1 MKTYNTEREGQLA
14 FFKNLGINA
23 EQALIENTDGV
34 WNGNLLEF
42 KLSISDTN
50 KVLFQCVKYLSKLR
64 ISGTSVPRNIVMI
77 DLNRYTAYIYDA
89 QNFYEEIHKIYSGS
103 ASIANDGFDSKGVQ
117 PRKLE
122 YLNSTDMDEL
132 KRVLKQTEYVKIR
145 IDENCIVGWAERYYR
160 ENPTASKA
168 DFLGDDGE
176 FSHEGEIRN
185 PVKFRDFI
193 VPYEG
198 ETNEKFKYLMDKLND
213 RLKKKKLGA
222 FYTPEAYAKKAHE
235 LLQLAIARVPKGNDY
250 VIIDRCAGTGNLEAV
265 FTDEELSH
273 CILSTY
279 EYFEYKV
286 LFERLGD
293 KVRHI
298 VPPTEQNIEFSS
310 GLIVNADAMSK
321 EFIDNEVIRRYIDD
335 SKVTVIMYENPP
347 YQDSSAI
354 TFSDKNGKRQKTGR
368 KESYVCNQFKEHL
381 TEFGE
386 QRGASREISNL
397 FIWSAIN
404 LYMRNKYD
412 SYIVFSPIKYFKNI
426 GLTQNCSM
434 VKGFLFNRKFF
445 HASESS
451 IGCVL
456 WSKQCPINQE
466 TQWNMTAYNIEK
478 NIIKVVPET
487 FLIKKSKNNVSFL
500 NDLRKFE
507 TDQITSVVCDQD
519 GYQSKEIGTLSR
531 KPIYNQNCI
540 GYLVSIGF
548 AIDAK
553 NFNLVR
559 CNLKRGLQQSFG
571 FHLRSDNYLTKIP
584 LFCAKMFPQDHWY
597 DKDIYNTTS
606 DGGDRYTKDHDF
618 LKSCLI
624 YTCLS
629 RYNKCLSFDGS
640 DGRFYRNELCFH
652 KDAVAMND
660 LVKFK
665 LDDEEKK
672 LLEVWNRVLE
682 KAAATGK
689 MVEKFTYGPYQIEQ
703 EINTFHKDETGKK
716 NIYDYPELN
725 AELNTL
731 KALLKTY
738 YKTHIREKMFE
749 YELVK

>member
-89 QNFYEEIHKIYSGS
+89 QNFYEEIHKVYSGG
-103 ASIANDGFDSKGVQ
+103 ASVANEGFDSKGVQ

-122 YLNSTDMDEL
+122 YSNSTDMDEL

-185 PVKFRDFI
+185 PVKFKDFI

-235 LLQLAIARVPKGNDY
+235 LLQLAIARVPEGNDY

-335 SKVTVIMYENPP
+335 PKVTVIMYENPP
-347 YQDSSAI
+347 Y
-354 TFSDKNGKRQKTGR
+354 SDANADNAKEEKRSR
-368 KESYVCNQFKEHL
+368 D
-381 TEFGE
+381 EFGFVYE
-386 QRGASREISNL
+386 QMKKKTSLHAERDIANR
-397 FIWSAIN
+397 FIWSAFE
-404 LYMRNKYD
+404 YYVKKPQD
-412 SYIVFSPIKYFKNI
+412 SYVVFSPIKYWKS
-426 GLTQNCSM
+426 GLCQ
-434 VKGFLFNRKFF
+434 KKYIEGFLFNRKYF
-445 HASESS
+445 HASESAIS
-451 IGCVL
+451 CIL
-456 WSKQCPINQE
+456 WSQEDGEAETLSLKAFNIEDNLTYIKEISVGKCHHTFKRYVKNEGVFEGKSDVFCKSDGSPICGSKYKKENVISNDLLAFLSTQSFPINP
-466 TQWNMTAYNIEK
+466 NNIY
-478 NIIKVVPET
+478 
-487 FLIKKSKNNVSFL
+487 L
-500 NDLRKFE
+500 LR
-507 TDQITSVVCDQD
+507 TTINANTN
-519 GYQSKEIGTLSR
+519 T
-531 KPIYNQNCI
+531 NQ
-540 GYLVSIGF
+540 Y
-548 AIDAK
+548 
-553 NFNLVR
+553 
-559 CNLKRGLQQSFG
+559 
-571 FHLRSDNYLTKIP
+571 LRSDNYLTKLP
-584 LFCAKMFPQDHWY
+584 LFCAKMFPQDNWY
-597 DKDIYNTTS
+597 ERDVYFTTA
-606 DGGDRYTKDHDF
+606 DGGDRYTKDRDF

-660 LVKFK
+660 IAKFK

-738 YKTHIREKMFE
+738 YKTHIREKMFK

>member
-42 KLSISDTN
+42 KLSISDTS

-64 ISGTSVPRNIVMI
+64 ISGTSVPRNIIMI
-77 DLNRYTAYIYDA
+77 DLNRCTAYVYDA
-89 QNFYEEIHKIYSGS
+89 QNFYEEIHKVYSGA
-103 ASIANDGFDSKGVQ
+103 ASVANEGFDSKGVQ

-122 YLNSTDMDEL
+122 YSNLTDMDEL
-132 KRVLKQTEYVKIR
+132 KRILKQTEYVKIR

-185 PVKFRDFI
+185 PVKFKDFI

-235 LLQLAIARVPKGNDY
+235 LLQLAIARVPEGNDY

-335 SKVTVIMYENPP
+335 PKVTVIMYENPP
-347 YQDSSAI
+347 YHDESSGMTNGIAER
-354 TFSDKNGKRQKTGR
+354 NGKNTAYVVENMKRQIKGVATN
-368 KESYVCNQFKEHL
+368 EIANQ
-381 TEFGE
+381 
-386 QRGASREISNL
+386 
-397 FIWSAIN
+397 FIWSAFKYY
-404 LYMRNKYD
+404 LRNKED
-412 SYIVFSPIKYFKNI
+412 SYIVFSPIKYWKQYELFDATAQKA
-426 GLTQNCSM
+426 
-434 VKGFLFNRKFF
+434 FAFNRKHF
-445 HASESS
+445 HASMSTVL
-451 IGCVL
+451 CVL
-456 WSKQCPINQE
+456 WENEASSFENITAESYDIKDNALVRVPDITIKKVKQPASKFYTRISFSKEDESFVWCSKDGDEAKDKKIRVKAYRNQE
-466 TQWNMTAYNIEK
+466 TIAYLEADSFQIAPH
-478 NIIKVVPET
+478 VR
-487 FLIKKSKNNVSFL
+487 NVTVACL
-500 NDLRKFE
+500 YNGNGCYITR
-507 TDQITSVVCDQD
+507 DQ
-519 GYQSKEIGTLSR
+519 YMNTL
-531 KPIYNQNCI
+531 PIW
-540 GYLVSIGF
+540 V
-548 AIDAK
+548 AK
-553 NFNLVR
+553 
-559 CNLKRGLQQSFG
+559 
-571 FHLRSDNYLTKIP
+571 YIP
-584 LFCAKMFPQDHWY
+584 LDNWY
-597 DKDIYNTTS
+597 ENDVYCTTS
-606 DGGDRYTKDHDF
+606 DGGDRYTKDRDF

-660 LVKFK
+660 LAKFK

-672 LLEVWNRVLE
+672 LLEVWNRILR

-703 EINTFHKDETGKK
+703 EINTFHKDETSKK

-731 KALLKTY
+731 KVLLKTY

>member
-1 MKTYNTEREGQLA
+1 MKSYNTEREGQLA

-42 KLSISDTN
+42 KLSISDTS

-64 ISGTSVPRNIVMI
+64 ISGISVPRNIVMI

-89 QNFYEEIHKIYSGS
+89 QNFYEEIHKVYSGS

-132 KRVLKQTEYVKIR
+132 KRILKQTEYVKIR

-185 PVKFRDFI
+185 PVKFKDFI

-213 RLKKKKLGA
+213 RLKKKQLGA

-235 LLQLAIARVPKGNDY
+235 LLQLAIARVPEGNDY

-321 EFIDNEVIRRYIDD
+321 EFIDNEVIRKYIDD
-335 SKVTVIMYENPP
+335 PKVTVIMYENPP
-347 YQDSSAI
+347 YHDESSGMTNGIAER
-354 TFSDKNGKRQKTGR
+354 NGKNTAYVVENMKRQIKGVATN
-368 KESYVCNQFKEHL
+368 EIANQ
-381 TEFGE
+381 
-386 QRGASREISNL
+386 
-397 FIWSAIN
+397 FIWSAFKYY
-404 LYMRNKYD
+404 LRNKED
-412 SYIVFSPIKYFKNI
+412 SYIVFSPIKYWKQYELFDATAQKA
-426 GLTQNCSM
+426 
-434 VKGFLFNRKFF
+434 FAFNRKHF
-445 HASESS
+445 HASMSTVL
-451 IGCVL
+451 CVL
-456 WSKQCPINQE
+456 WENEASSFENITAESYDIKDNALVRVPDITIKKVKQPASKFYTRISFSKEDESFVWCSKDGDEAKDKKIRVKAYRNQE
-466 TQWNMTAYNIEK
+466 TIAYLEADSFQIAPH
-478 NIIKVVPET
+478 VR
-487 FLIKKSKNNVSFL
+487 NVTVACL
-500 NDLRKFE
+500 YNGNGCYITR
-507 TDQITSVVCDQD
+507 DQ
-519 GYQSKEIGTLSR
+519 YMNTL
-531 KPIYNQNCI
+531 PIW
-540 GYLVSIGF
+540 V
-548 AIDAK
+548 AK
-553 NFNLVR
+553 
-559 CNLKRGLQQSFG
+559 
-571 FHLRSDNYLTKIP
+571 YIP
-584 LFCAKMFPQDHWY
+584 LDNWY
-597 DKDIYNTTS
+597 ENDVYCTTS
-606 DGGDRYTKDHDF
+606 DGGDRYTKDRDF

-652 KDAVAMND
+652 KDTVAMND
-660 LVKFK
+660 LAKFK

-682 KAAATGK
+682 KAATTGK

-731 KALLKTY
+731 KVLLKTY

>member
-14 FFKNLGINA
+14 FFKNIGINA

-89 QNFYEEIHKIYSGS
+89 QNFYEEIHKVYSGG
-103 ASIANDGFDSKGVQ
+103 ASVANEGFDSKGVQ

-122 YLNSTDMDEL
+122 YSNSTDMDEL
-132 KRVLKQTEYVKIR
+132 KRILKQTEYVKIR

-235 LLQLAIARVPKGNDY
+235 LLQLAIARVPEGNDY

-335 SKVTVIMYENPP
+335 PKVTVIMYENPP

-354 TFSDKNGKRQKTGR
+354 TFVEDNDKSKKVKTDNNE
-368 KESYVCNQFKEHL
+368 KFVMNEFKKLALPSLNEKL
-381 TEFGE
+381 GS
-386 QRGASREISNL
+386 AREISNL
-397 FIWSAIN
+397 FIWSAIHYY
-404 LYMRNKYD
+404 LRQKTD
-412 SYIVFSPIKYFKNI
+412 SLIIFSPVKYFKNVGI
-426 GLTQNCSM
+426 TKLNM
-434 VKGFLFNRKFF
+434 VKGFAFNRKHF
-445 HASESS
+445 HATESVIS
-451 IGCVL
+451 CCFWTNEYSNDNS
-456 WSKQCPINQE
+456 WSLEIVDIVAEETVKLQNTLTIKRVSNGISAFNDKRNFEDDVDDGIVCNSDGQPIDN
-466 TQWNMTAYNIEK
+466 WNG
-478 NIIKVVPET
+478 
-487 FLIKKSKNNVSFL
+487 KKSK
-500 NDLRKFE
+500 
-507 TDQITSVVCDQD
+507 
-519 GYQSKEIGTLSR
+519 
-531 KPIYNQNCI
+531 YNQNIIAYMAANGLGMDAIKRFLCRS
-540 GYLVSIGF
+540 GYKVG
-548 AIDAK
+548 
-553 NFNLVR
+553 VT
-559 CNLKRGLQQSFG
+559 QSFG
-571 FHLRSDNYLTKIP
+571 FYLRKDNYLDKLP
-584 LFCAKMFPQDHWY
+584 MWVSKLFPQDNWY
-597 DKDIYNTTS
+597 DKDVYNTTA

-660 LVKFK
+660 LAKFK

-689 MVEKFTYGPYQIEQ
+689 MIEKFTYGPYQIEQ

>member
-1 MKTYNTEREGQLA
+1 MKFYNTEREGQLA

-77 DLNRYTAYIYDA
+77 DLNRCTAYVYDA
-89 QNFYEEIHKIYSGS
+89 QNFYEEIHKVYSGA
-103 ASIANDGFDSKGVQ
+103 ASVANEGFDSKGVQ

-122 YLNSTDMDEL
+122 YSNSTDMDEL
-132 KRVLKQTEYVKIR
+132 KRILKQTEYVKIR

-185 PVKFRDFI
+185 PVKFKDFI

-222 FYTPEAYAKKAHE
+222 FYTPEVYAKKAHE
-235 LLQLAIARVPKGNDY
+235 LLQLAIARVPEGNDY

-321 EFIDNEVIRRYIDD
+321 EFIENEVIRKYIDD
-335 SKVTVIMYENPP
+335 PKVTVIMYENPP
-347 YQDSSAI
+347 YHDESSGMTNGIAER
-354 TFSDKNGKRQKTGR
+354 NGKNTAYVVENMKRQIKGVATN
-368 KESYVCNQFKEHL
+368 EIANQ
-381 TEFGE
+381 
-386 QRGASREISNL
+386 
-397 FIWSAIN
+397 FIWSAFKYY
-404 LYMRNKYD
+404 LRNKED
-412 SYIVFSPIKYFKNI
+412 SYIVFSPIKYWKQYELFDATAQKA
-426 GLTQNCSM
+426 
-434 VKGFLFNRKFF
+434 FAFNRKHF
-445 HASESS
+445 HASMSTVL
-451 IGCVL
+451 CVL
-456 WSKQCPINQE
+456 WENEASSFENITAESYDIKDNALVRVPDITIKKVKQPASKFYTRISFSKEDESSVWCSKDGDEAKDKKIRVKAYRNQE
-466 TQWNMTAYNIEK
+466 TIAYLEADSFQIAPH
-478 NIIKVVPET
+478 VR
-487 FLIKKSKNNVSFL
+487 NVTVACL
-500 NDLRKFE
+500 YNGHGCYITR
-507 TDQITSVVCDQD
+507 DQ
-519 GYQSKEIGTLSR
+519 YMNTL
-531 KPIYNQNCI
+531 PIW
-540 GYLVSIGF
+540 V
-548 AIDAK
+548 AK
-553 NFNLVR
+553 
-559 CNLKRGLQQSFG
+559 
-571 FHLRSDNYLTKIP
+571 YIP
-584 LFCAKMFPQDHWY
+584 LDNWY
-597 DKDIYNTTS
+597 ENDVYCTTS
-606 DGGDRYTKDHDF
+606 DGGDRYTKDRDF

-660 LVKFK
+660 LAKFK

-682 KAAATGK
+682 KAATTGK
-689 MVEKFTYGPYQIEQ
+689 MVKKFTYGPYQIEQ

-731 KALLKTY
+731 KVLLKTY

>member
-14 FFKNLGINA
+14 FFKNIGINA

-132 KRVLKQTEYVKIR
+132 KRILKQTEYVKIR

-235 LLQLAIARVPKGNDY
+235 LLQLAIARVPEGNDY

-321 EFIDNEVIRRYIDD
+321 EFIENEVIKRYINDP
-335 SKVTVIMYENPP
+335 KVTVIMYENPP

-354 TFSDKNGKRQKTGR
+354 TFVEDNDKSKKAKTDNNE
-368 KESYVCNQFKEHL
+368 KFVMNEFKKIALPNLSEKL
-381 TEFGE
+381 GS
-386 QRGASREISNL
+386 AREISNL
-397 FIWSAIN
+397 FIWSATHYY
-404 LYMRNKYD
+404 LRQKTD
-412 SYIVFSPIKYFKNI
+412 SLIVFSPVKYFKNV
-426 GLTQNCSM
+426 GVTKLNM
-434 VKGFLFNRKFF
+434 MKGFAFNRKHF
-445 HASESS
+445 HATESVIS
-451 IGCVL
+451 CCL
-456 WSKQCPINQE
+456 WTNEYSNDDSWSLEVVDIVSGEAVRLQNTLTVKRVQNGISAFNDRRSFGDDTDDGVICNSDGQPIDN
-466 TQWNMTAYNIEK
+466 WNG
-478 NIIKVVPET
+478 
-487 FLIKKSKNNVSFL
+487 KKSK
-500 NDLRKFE
+500 
-507 TDQITSVVCDQD
+507 
-519 GYQSKEIGTLSR
+519 
-531 KPIYNQNCI
+531 YNQNIIAYMAANGLGMDAIKRFLCRS
-540 GYLVSIGF
+540 GYKVG
-548 AIDAK
+548 
-553 NFNLVR
+553 VT
-559 CNLKRGLQQSFG
+559 QSFG
-571 FHLRSDNYLTKIP
+571 FYLRKDNYLNKLP
-584 LFCAKMFPQDHWY
+584 MWVSKLFPQDNWY
-597 DKDIYNTTS
+597 DKDVYNTTS

-660 LVKFK
+660 LAKFK

>member
-14 FFKNLGINA
+14 FFKNIGINA
-23 EQALIENTDGV
+23 EQTLIENTDGV

-89 QNFYEEIHKIYSGS
+89 KNFYEEIHKVYSGS
-103 ASIANDGFDSKGVQ
+103 ASTANDGFDSKGVQ

-132 KRVLKQTEYVKIR
+132 KHILKQTEYVKIR

-235 LLQLAIARVPKGNDY
+235 LLQLAIARVPEGNDY

-321 EFIDNEVIRRYIDD
+321 EFIENEVIKRYIDD
-335 SKVTVIMYENPP
+335 PKVTVIMYENPP
-347 YQDSSAI
+347 YSDANADNVNSSM
-354 TFSDKNGKRQKTGR
+354 GKRERLEKENYVYEQMKDKTALHAER
-368 KESYVCNQFKEHL
+368 DIAN
-381 TEFGE
+381 
-386 QRGASREISNL
+386 R
-397 FIWSAIN
+397 FIWSAFQYY
-404 LYMRNKYD
+404 LRKDTD
-412 SYIVFSPIKYFKNI
+412 SYIVFSPIKYWKSVNI
-426 GLTQNCSM
+426 CDKAFICGY
-434 VKGFLFNRKFF
+434 LFNRKFF
-445 HASESS
+445 HASSS
-451 IGCVL
+451 AISCIL
-456 WSKQCPINQE
+456 WGNEKQ
-466 TQWNMTAYNIEK
+466 NMTSIELPAYDVIDGVATLVK
-478 NIIKVVPET
+478 NIS
-487 FLIKKSKNNVSFL
+487 IKKCYKTFKPFVNEIKYENEERTNVYCKTDGTETNESKY
-500 NDLRKFE
+500 RKF
-507 TDQITSVVCDQD
+507 S
-519 GYQSKEIGTLSR
+519 
-531 KPIYNQNCI
+531 IYHEHI
-540 GYLVSIGF
+540 VGYLVT
-548 AIDAK
+548 
-553 NFNLVR
+553 
-559 CNLKRGLQQSFG
+559 QSFTMTANDV
-571 FHLRSDNYLTKIP
+571 FLLRAPINTNKNTCQYLYKQTYIIKLP
-584 LFCAKMFPQDHWY
+584 LFCAKMFPIDNWY
-597 DKDIYNTTS
+597 ESDVYYTTA

-660 LVKFK
+660 LAKFK

>member
-1 MKTYNTEREGQLA
+1 MKSYNTEREGQLA

-23 EQALIENTDGV
+23 EQALVENTDGV

-64 ISGTSVPRNIVMI
+64 ISGTSVPRNIIMI
-77 DLNRYTAYIYDA
+77 DLNRCTAYVYDA
-89 QNFYEEIHKIYSGS
+89 QNFYEEIHKVYSGA
-103 ASIANDGFDSKGVQ
+103 ASIANEGFDSKGVQ

-122 YLNSTDMDEL
+122 YSNSTDMDEL
-132 KRVLKQTEYVKIR
+132 KRILKQTEYVKIR

-185 PVKFRDFI
+185 PVKFKDFI

-235 LLQLAIARVPKGNDY
+235 LLQLAIARVPEGNDY

-321 EFIDNEVIRRYIDD
+321 EFIENEVIRKYIDD
-335 SKVTVIMYENPP
+335 PKVTVIMYENPP
-347 YQDSSAI
+347 YHDESSGMTNGIAER
-354 TFSDKNGKRQKTGR
+354 NGKNTAYVVENMKRQIKGVATN
-368 KESYVCNQFKEHL
+368 EIANQ
-381 TEFGE
+381 
-386 QRGASREISNL
+386 
-397 FIWSAIN
+397 FIWSAFKYY
-404 LYMRNKYD
+404 LRNKED
-412 SYIVFSPIKYFKNI
+412 SYIVFSPIKYWKQYELFDATAQKA
-426 GLTQNCSM
+426 
-434 VKGFLFNRKFF
+434 FAFNRKHF
-445 HASESS
+445 HASMSTVL
-451 IGCVL
+451 CVL
-456 WSKQCPINQE
+456 WENEASSFENITAESYDIKDNALVRVPDITIKKVKQPASKFYTRISFSKEDESSVWCSKDGDEAKDKKIRVKAYRNQE
-466 TQWNMTAYNIEK
+466 TIAYLEADSFQIAPH
-478 NIIKVVPET
+478 VR
-487 FLIKKSKNNVSFL
+487 NVTVACL
-500 NDLRKFE
+500 YNGNGCYITR
-507 TDQITSVVCDQD
+507 DQ
-519 GYQSKEIGTLSR
+519 YMNTL
-531 KPIYNQNCI
+531 PIW
-540 GYLVSIGF
+540 V
-548 AIDAK
+548 AK
-553 NFNLVR
+553 
-559 CNLKRGLQQSFG
+559 
-571 FHLRSDNYLTKIP
+571 YIP
-584 LFCAKMFPQDHWY
+584 LDNWY
-597 DKDIYNTTS
+597 ENDVYCTTS
-606 DGGDRYTKDHDF
+606 DGGDRYTKDRDF

-660 LVKFK
+660 LAKFK

-682 KAAATGK
+682 KAATTGK
-689 MVEKFTYGPYQIEQ
+689 MVKKFTYGPYQIEQ

-731 KALLKTY
+731 KVLLKTY

>member
-14 FFKNLGINA
+14 FFKNIGINA

-132 KRVLKQTEYVKIR
+132 KRVLKQTEYIKIR

-235 LLQLAIARVPKGNDY
+235 LLQLAIARVPEGNDY

-335 SKVTVIMYENPP
+335 PKVTVIMYENPP
-347 YQDSSAI
+347 YRDDTADNKGTKKVKVTETYIRREMTEEFNGSAA
-354 TFSDKNGKRQKTGR
+354 T
-368 KESYVCNQFKEHL
+368 
-381 TEFGE
+381 
-386 QRGASREISNL
+386 ARELSNL
-397 FIWSAIN
+397 FIWSAFKY
-404 LYMRNKYD
+404 YMKKAED
-412 SYIVFSPIKYFKNI
+412 SYVVFSPIKYWKSEHI
-426 GLTQNCSM
+426 LSKKYI
-434 VKGFLFNRKFF
+434 KGFMFNREHF
-445 HASESS
+445 HATPSVISCILWSNENERLREISLEAIDIIDNKLSKLGDKTVKIVERKFTQDFYDGRKFSNDIPSNIYLDS
-451 IGCVL
+451 IG
-456 WSKQCPINQE
+456 
-466 TQWNMTAYNIEK
+466 
-478 NIIKVVPET
+478 VPGNPAKYT
-487 FLIKKSKNNVSFL
+487 KA
-500 NDLRKFE
+500 
-507 TDQITSVVCDQD
+507 
-519 GYQSKEIGTLSR
+519 G
-531 KPIYNQNCI
+531 IYNDNI
-540 GYLVSIGF
+540 VGFLMAKNF
-548 AIDAK
+548 AIDPM
-553 NFNLVR
+553 NRGLVR
-559 CNLKRGLQQSFG
+559 MNPINSPATFAV
-571 FHLRSDNYLTKIP
+571 RSDNYLTKLP
-584 LFCAKMFPQDHWY
+584 LFCAKMFPQDNWY
-597 DKDIYNTTS
+597 EKDVYFTTA
-606 DGGDRYTKDHDF
+606 DGGDRYTKDRDF

-660 LVKFK
+660 LAKFK

-716 NIYDYPELN
+716 NIYDHPELN

>member
-14 FFKNLGINA
+14 FFKNIGINA

-193 VPYEG
+193 IPYEG

-235 LLQLAIARVPKGNDY
+235 LLQLAIARVPEGNDY

-321 EFIDNEVIRRYIDD
+321 EFIDNEVIRKYIDD
-335 SKVTVIMYENPP
+335 PKVTVIMYENPP
-347 YQDSSAI
+347 YRDDTADNKGTKKVKVAETYIRRKMTEEFNGSAA
-354 TFSDKNGKRQKTGR
+354 T
-368 KESYVCNQFKEHL
+368 
-381 TEFGE
+381 
-386 QRGASREISNL
+386 ARELSNL
-397 FIWSAIN
+397 FIWSAFKY
-404 LYMRNKYD
+404 YMKKAED
-412 SYIVFSPIKYFKNI
+412 SYVVFSPIKYWKSEHI
-426 GLTQNCSM
+426 LSKKYI
-434 VKGFLFNRKFF
+434 KGFMFNREHF
-445 HASESS
+445 HATPSVISCILWSNESEQLREISLEAIDIIDNKLSKLGDKTIKIVERKFTQDFYDGRKFSNDIPSNVYLDS
-451 IGCVL
+451 IGMPGNPA
-456 WSKQCPINQE
+456 KY
-466 TQWNMTAYNIEK
+466 TKA
-478 NIIKVVPET
+478 
-487 FLIKKSKNNVSFL
+487 
-500 NDLRKFE
+500 
-507 TDQITSVVCDQD
+507 
-519 GYQSKEIGTLSR
+519 G
-531 KPIYNQNCI
+531 IYNDNI
-540 GYLVSIGF
+540 VGFLMAKNF
-548 AIDAK
+548 AIDPM
-553 NFNLVR
+553 NRGLVR
-559 CNLKRGLQQSFG
+559 TNPINSPATFAV
-571 FHLRSDNYLTKIP
+571 RSDNYLTKLP
-584 LFCAKMFPQDHWY
+584 LFCAKMFPQDNWY
-597 DKDIYNTTS
+597 ERDVYFTTS
-606 DGGDRYTKDHDF
+606 DGGDRYTKDRDF

>member
-1 MKTYNTEREGQLA
+1 MKSYNTEREGQLA

-42 KLSISDTN
+42 KLSISDTS

-77 DLNRYTAYIYDA
+77 DLNRCTAYVYDA
-89 QNFYEEIHKIYSGS
+89 QNFYEEIHKVYSGA
-103 ASIANDGFDSKGVQ
+103 ASVANEGFDSKGVQ

-122 YLNSTDMDEL
+122 YSNSTDMDEL
-132 KRVLKQTEYVKIR
+132 KRILKQTEYVKIR

-185 PVKFRDFI
+185 PVKFKDFI

-235 LLQLAIARVPKGNDY
+235 LLQLAIARVPEGNDY

-335 SKVTVIMYENPP
+335 PNVTVIMYENPP
-347 YQDSSAI
+347 YHDESSGMTNGVAER
-354 TFSDKNGKRQKTGR
+354 NGKTT
-368 KESYVCNQFKEHL
+368 SYVVDNMKKDIKGVATNEIANQ
-381 TEFGE
+381 
-386 QRGASREISNL
+386 
-397 FIWSAIN
+397 FIWSAF
-404 LYMRNKYD
+404 KYYLRDEND
-412 SYIVFSPIKYFKNI
+412 SYVVFSPIKYWKQYSLFDGCAEKA
-426 GLTQNCSM
+426 
-434 VKGFLFNRKFF
+434 FAFNRKHF
-445 HASESS
+445 HATASTVL
-451 IGCVL
+451 CVL
-456 WSKQCPINQE
+456 WHKG
-466 TQWNMTAYNIEK
+466 
-478 NIIKVVPET
+478 
-487 FLIKKSKNNVSFL
+487 KNNDKTICAEAFDIKNDKIIEVSQL
-500 NDLRKFE
+500 NIYKVHQPASKFY
-507 TDQITSVVCDQD
+507 TQIKFKSEDESKLWCNKD
-519 GYQSKEIGTLSR
+519 GYEATDKKVCVKSF
-531 KPIYNQNCI
+531 YNNDTI
-540 GYLVSIGF
+540 GYLEADSFQIAPHVRNITVACLYNGHGCY
-548 AIDAK
+548 ITRDQYLETLPIWVAK
-553 NFNLVR
+553 F
-559 CNLKRGLQQSFG
+559 
-571 FHLRSDNYLTKIP
+571 IP
-584 LFCAKMFPQDHWY
+584 LDNWY
-597 DKDIYNTTS
+597 ENDVYATTA
-606 DGGDRYTKDHDF
+606 DGGDRYTKDRDF

-652 KDAVAMND
+652 KDTVAMND
-660 LVKFK
+660 LAKFK

-689 MVEKFTYGPYQIEQ
+689 VVEKFTYGPYQIEQ

-731 KALLKTY
+731 KVLLKTY

-749 YELVK
+749 HELVK

>member
-14 FFKNLGINA
+14 FFKNIGINA

-50 KVLFQCVKYLSKLR
+50 KVLFQCIKYLSKLR

-89 QNFYEEIHKIYSGS
+89 KNFYEEIHKVYSGS

-132 KRVLKQTEYVKIR
+132 KSVLKQTEYVKIR

-235 LLQLAIARVPKGNDY
+235 LLQLAIARVPAGNDY

-321 EFIDNEVIRRYIDD
+321 EFIDNEVIKRYIDD
-335 SKVTVIMYENPP
+335 PKVTVIMYENPP
-347 YQDSSAI
+347 YRDDTADNKGTKKVKVTETYIRREMTEEFNGSAA
-354 TFSDKNGKRQKTGR
+354 T
-368 KESYVCNQFKEHL
+368 
-381 TEFGE
+381 
-386 QRGASREISNL
+386 ARELSNL
-397 FIWSAIN
+397 FIWSAFKY
-404 LYMRNKYD
+404 YMKKAED
-412 SYIVFSPIKYFKNI
+412 SYVVFSPIKYWKSEHI
-426 GLTQNCSM
+426 LSKKYI
-434 VKGFLFNRKFF
+434 KGFMFNREHF
-445 HASESS
+445 HATPSVISCILWSNENERLREISLEAIDIIDNKLSKLGDKTVKIVERKFTQDFYDGRKFSNDIPSNIYLDS
-451 IGCVL
+451 IG
-456 WSKQCPINQE
+456 
-466 TQWNMTAYNIEK
+466 
-478 NIIKVVPET
+478 VPGNPAKYT
-487 FLIKKSKNNVSFL
+487 KA
-500 NDLRKFE
+500 
-507 TDQITSVVCDQD
+507 
-519 GYQSKEIGTLSR
+519 G
-531 KPIYNQNCI
+531 IYNDNI
-540 GYLVSIGF
+540 VGFLMAKNF
-548 AIDAK
+548 AIDPM
-553 NFNLVR
+553 NRGLVR
-559 CNLKRGLQQSFG
+559 MNPINSPATFAV
-571 FHLRSDNYLTKIP
+571 RSDNYLTKLP
-584 LFCAKMFPQDHWY
+584 LFCAKMFPQDNWY
-597 DKDIYNTTS
+597 ERDVYFTTS

-660 LVKFK
+660 LAKFK
-665 LDDEEKK
+665 LDNEEKK

-682 KAAATGK
+682 KATATGK

>member
-1 MKTYNTEREGQLA
+1 MKSYNTEREGQLA

-42 KLSISDTN
+42 KLSISDTS

-64 ISGTSVPRNIVMI
+64 ISGTSVPRNIIMI
-77 DLNRYTAYIYDA
+77 DLNRCTAYVYDA
-89 QNFYEEIHKIYSGS
+89 QNFYEEIHKVYSGS

-132 KRVLKQTEYVKIR
+132 KRILKQTEYVKIR

-185 PVKFRDFI
+185 PVKFKDFI

-213 RLKKKKLGA
+213 RLKKKQLGA
-222 FYTPEAYAKKAHE
+222 FYTPEAYAEKAHE
-235 LLQLAIARVPKGNDY
+235 LLQLAIARVPEGNDY

-335 SKVTVIMYENPP
+335 PKVTVIMYENPP
-347 YQDSSAI
+347 YHDESSGVTNGVAER
-354 TFSDKNGKRQKTGR
+354 TGKNI
-368 KESYVCNQFKEHL
+368 SYVVENMKTQIKGVATNEIANQ
-381 TEFGE
+381 
-386 QRGASREISNL
+386 
-397 FIWSAIN
+397 FIWSAFKYY
-404 LYMRNKYD
+404 LRNKKD
-412 SYIVFSPIKYFKNI
+412 SYIVFSPIKYWKQYELFNATAQKA
-426 GLTQNCSM
+426 
-434 VKGFLFNRKFF
+434 FAFNRKHF
-445 HASESS
+445 HASVST
-451 IGCVL
+451 ILCVL
-456 WSKQCPINQE
+456 WNNEIDSAENINAEAYDIKDNEAIFVSNISIRKTKQPISRFYTKLSVTPKDENFIWCNKDGSEAKGKKASVKSYFNQ
-466 TQWNMTAYNIEK
+466 
-478 NIIKVVPET
+478 NIIAYLEAD
-487 FLIKKSKNNVSFL
+487 SF
-500 NDLRKFE
+500 
-507 TDQITSVVCDQD
+507 QIA
-519 GYQSKEIGTLSR
+519 
-531 KPIYNQNCI
+531 P
-540 GYLVSIGF
+540 
-548 AIDAK
+548 
-553 NFNLVR
+553 
-559 CNLKRGLQQSFG
+559 LKRNITTACLYDGHGCYITRDQYISTLPIWVAK
-571 FHLRSDNYLTKIP
+571 YIP
-584 LFCAKMFPQDHWY
+584 LDNWY
-597 DKDIYNTTS
+597 ENDVYCTTS
-606 DGGDRYTKDHDF
+606 DGGDRYTKDRDF

-660 LVKFK
+660 LAKFK

-731 KALLKTY
+731 KVLLKTY

>member
-14 FFKNLGINA
+14 FFKNIGINA

-103 ASIANDGFDSKGVQ
+103 ASIANDGFDSKGIH

-198 ETNEKFKYLMDKLND
+198 GTNEKFKYLMDKLND
-213 RLKKKKLGA
+213 RLKKKNLGA

-235 LLQLAIARVPKGNDY
+235 LLQLAIARVPEGNDY

-321 EFIDNEVIRRYIDD
+321 EFIDNEVIKRYVDD
-335 SKVTVIMYENPP
+335 PKVTVIMYENPP
-347 YQDSSAI
+347 YRDSSS
-354 TFSDKNGKRQKTGR
+354 SDKEEGASEKDK
-368 KESYVCNQFKEHL
+368 SYIFKEMSKHL
-381 TEFGE
+381 LEF
-386 QRGASREISNL
+386 ANSNISTARDLANQ
-397 FIWSAIN
+397 FIWSGF
-404 LYMRNKYD
+404 KYYLRQSTD
-412 SYIVFSPIKYFKNI
+412 SYILFSPIKYWKVL
-426 GLTQNCSM
+426 GLAEHKCFS
-434 VKGFLFNRKFF
+434 GYLFNRKHF
-445 HASESS
+445 HATESV

-456 WSKQCPINQE
+456 WGHDSDHNETIAFEVGDIINGKYSFIKTTTIQQAHSTLGKYFDTRTDPADIE
-466 TQWNMTAYNIEK
+466 TNVYCEGDGLEVTKRKCDGKSYYND
-478 NIIKVVPET
+478 NIIAYCRTINYP
-487 FLIKKSKNNVSFL
+487 IAPL
-500 NDLRKFE
+500 NRYFTRTTHYGIRGFYIRK
-507 TDQITSVVCDQD
+507 
-519 GYQSKEIGTLSR
+519 
-531 KPIYNQNCI
+531 
-540 GYLVSIGF
+540 
-548 AIDAK
+548 
-553 NFNLVR
+553 
-559 CNLKRGLQQSFG
+559 
-571 FHLRSDNYLTKIP
+571 DNYLTKLP
-584 LFCAKMFPQDHWY
+584 LFCAKMFPQDNWY
-597 DKDIYNTTS
+597 EKDIYATTS
-606 DGGDRYTKDHDF
+606 DGGDRYIKDRDF

-629 RYNKCLSFDGS
+629 YYNKCLSFDGS

-660 LVKFK
+660 LAKFK

>member
-14 FFKNLGINA
+14 FFKNIGINA

-64 ISGTSVPRNIVMI
+64 ISGISVPRNIVMI

-89 QNFYEEIHKIYSGS
+89 QNFYEEIHKVYSGS

-132 KRVLKQTEYVKIR
+132 KRILKQTEYVKIR

-185 PVKFRDFI
+185 PVKFKDFI

-213 RLKKKKLGA
+213 RLKKKQLGA

-235 LLQLAIARVPKGNDY
+235 LLQLAIARVPEGNDY

-321 EFIDNEVIRRYIDD
+321 EFIENEVIRKYIDD
-335 SKVTVIMYENPP
+335 PKVTVIMYENPP
-347 YQDSSAI
+347 YHDESSGV
-354 TFSDKNGKRQKTGR
+354 TNGVAERTEKKMNYVTLEMK
-368 KESYVCNQFKEHL
+368 KEVKGVATNELANQ
-381 TEFGE
+381 
-386 QRGASREISNL
+386 
-397 FIWSAIN
+397 FIWSADN
-404 LYMRNKYD
+404 FYLRQSTD
-412 SYIVFSPIKYFKNI
+412 SYIVFSPIKYWKQYRFFN
-426 GLTQNCSM
+426 LQFE
-434 VKGFLFNRKFF
+434 KGFLFNRKHF
-445 HASESS
+445 HATPSAISCILWNKERSLS
-451 IGCVL
+451 TKCNFEVFDIQDDKCVKIKDTEVNRVDNPI
-456 WSKQCPINQE
+456 SKL
-466 TQWNMTAYNIEK
+466 Y
-478 NIIKVVPET
+478 
-487 FLIKKSKNNVSFL
+487 SKNLFKPEDEISLHCAKDGFIYTNGKAKVRSYLSDNMVGYLEADSF
-500 NDLRKFE
+500 
-507 TDQITSVVCDQD
+507 QIAPLKRNIT
-519 GYQSKEIGTLSR
+519 TLSL
-531 KPIYNQNCI
+531 YDGHGC
-540 GYLVSIGF
+540 YLYKDDYINKLPLWV
-548 AIDAK
+548 AK
-553 NFNLVR
+553 
-559 CNLKRGLQQSFG
+559 
-571 FHLRSDNYLTKIP
+571 YIP
-584 LFCAKMFPQDHWY
+584 LDNWY
-597 DKDIYNTTS
+597 ENDVYATTS
-606 DGGDRYTKDHDF
+606 DGGDRYTKDRDF

-660 LVKFK
+660 LAKSK
-665 LDDEEKK
+665 LDNEEKK

-689 MVEKFTYGPYQIEQ
+689 MAEKFTYGPYQIEQ

-716 NIYDYPELN
+716 NIFDYPELN

-738 YKTHIREKMFE
+738 YRTHIREKMFE

>member
-89 QNFYEEIHKIYSGS
+89 QNFYEEIHKVYSGG
-103 ASIANDGFDSKGVQ
+103 ASVANEGFDSKGVQ

-122 YLNSTDMDEL
+122 YSNSTDMDEL

-193 VPYEG
+193 VPYKG

-235 LLQLAIARVPKGNDY
+235 LLQLAIARVPEGNDY

-321 EFIDNEVIRRYIDD
+321 EFIDNEVIRRYVDD
-335 SKVTVIMYENPP
+335 PKVTVIMYENPP
-347 YQDSSAI
+347 Y
-354 TFSDKNGKRQKTGR
+354 SDANADNAKEEKRSR
-368 KESYVCNQFKEHL
+368 D
-381 TEFGE
+381 EFGFVYE
-386 QRGASREISNL
+386 QMKKKTSLHAERDIANR
-397 FIWSAIN
+397 FIWSAFE
-404 LYMRNKYD
+404 YYVKKPQD
-412 SYIVFSPIKYFKNI
+412 SYVVFSPIKYWKS
-426 GLTQNCSM
+426 GLCQ
-434 VKGFLFNRKFF
+434 KKYIEGFLFNRKYF
-445 HASESS
+445 HASESAIS
-451 IGCVL
+451 CIL
-456 WSKQCPINQE
+456 WSQEDDEAETLSLKAFNIEDNLTYIKEISVGKCHHTFKRYVKNEGVFEGKSDVFCKSDGSPICGSKYKKENVISNDLLAFLSTQSFPINP
-466 TQWNMTAYNIEK
+466 NNIY
-478 NIIKVVPET
+478 
-487 FLIKKSKNNVSFL
+487 L
-500 NDLRKFE
+500 LR
-507 TDQITSVVCDQD
+507 TTINANTN
-519 GYQSKEIGTLSR
+519 T
-531 KPIYNQNCI
+531 NQ
-540 GYLVSIGF
+540 Y
-548 AIDAK
+548 
-553 NFNLVR
+553 
-559 CNLKRGLQQSFG
+559 
-571 FHLRSDNYLTKIP
+571 LRSNNYLTRLP
-584 LFCAKMFPQDHWY
+584 LFCAKMFPQDNWY
-597 DKDIYNTTS
+597 EKDVYFTTA
-606 DGGDRYTKDHDF
+606 DGGDRYTKDRDF

-652 KDAVAMND
+652 KDTVAMND
-660 LVKFK
+660 LAKFK

-738 YKTHIREKMFE
+738 YKTHIREKMFK

>member
-14 FFKNLGINA
+14 FFKNIGINA

-89 QNFYEEIHKIYSGS
+89 QNFYEEIHKVYSGS
-103 ASIANDGFDSKGVQ
+103 ASTANDGFDSKGVQ

-235 LLQLAIARVPKGNDY
+235 LLQLAIARVPEGNDY

-321 EFIDNEVIRRYIDD
+321 EFIENEVIKRYIDD
-335 SKVTVIMYENPP
+335 PKVTVIMYENPP
-347 YQDSSAI
+347 YHDESSGMTNGIAER
-354 TFSDKNGKRQKTGR
+354 NGKNTAYVVENMKRQIKGVATN
-368 KESYVCNQFKEHL
+368 EIANQ
-381 TEFGE
+381 
-386 QRGASREISNL
+386 
-397 FIWSAIN
+397 FIWSSF
-404 LYMRNKYD
+404 KYYLRKKED
-412 SYIVFSPIKYFKNI
+412 SYIVFSPIKYWKQYELFDATAQKA
-426 GLTQNCSM
+426 
-434 VKGFLFNRKFF
+434 FAFNRKHF
-445 HASESS
+445 HASMSTVL
-451 IGCVL
+451 CVL
-456 WSKQCPINQE
+456 WRNEASSFEDITAESYDIKNGALVRVPDITIKKVKQPASKFYTRTSFSKEDESFVWCSKDGDEAKDKKIRVKAYRNQE
-466 TQWNMTAYNIEK
+466 TIAYLEADSFQIAPHVRNITVACLY
-478 NIIKVVPET
+478 NGHGCYIT
-487 FLIKKSKNNVSFL
+487 
-500 NDLRKFE
+500 R
-507 TDQITSVVCDQD
+507 DQ
-519 GYQSKEIGTLSR
+519 YMNTL
-531 KPIYNQNCI
+531 PIW
-540 GYLVSIGF
+540 V
-548 AIDAK
+548 AK
-553 NFNLVR
+553 
-559 CNLKRGLQQSFG
+559 
-571 FHLRSDNYLTKIP
+571 YIP
-584 LFCAKMFPQDHWY
+584 LDNWY
-597 DKDIYNTTS
+597 ENDVYCTTS

-640 DGRFYRNELCFH
+640 DGRFYKNELCFH

-660 LVKFK
+660 LAKFK
-665 LDDEEKK
+665 LDNEEKK

-682 KAAATGK
+682 KATVTGK

>member
-14 FFKNLGINA
+14 FFKNIGINA

-89 QNFYEEIHKIYSGS
+89 QNFYEEIHKVYSGS

-235 LLQLAIARVPKGNDY
+235 LLQLAIARVPEGNDY

-335 SKVTVIMYENPP
+335 PKVTVIVYENPP

-354 TFSDKNGKRQKTGR
+354 TFVEDNDKSKKVKTDNNE
-368 KESYVCNQFKEHL
+368 KFVMNEFKKLALPSLNEKL
-381 TEFGE
+381 GS
-386 QRGASREISNL
+386 AREISNL
-397 FIWSAIN
+397 FIWSAIHYY
-404 LYMRNKYD
+404 LRQKTD
-412 SYIVFSPIKYFKNI
+412 SLIIFSPVKYFKNVGI
-426 GLTQNCSM
+426 TKLNM
-434 VKGFLFNRKFF
+434 VKGFAFNRKHF
-445 HASESS
+445 HATESVIS
-451 IGCVL
+451 CCFWTNEYSNDNS
-456 WSKQCPINQE
+456 WSLEIVDIVAEETIKLQNTLTIKRVSNGISAFNDKRNFEDDVDDGIVCNSDGQPIDN
-466 TQWNMTAYNIEK
+466 WNG
-478 NIIKVVPET
+478 
-487 FLIKKSKNNVSFL
+487 KKSK
-500 NDLRKFE
+500 
-507 TDQITSVVCDQD
+507 
-519 GYQSKEIGTLSR
+519 
-531 KPIYNQNCI
+531 YNQNIIAYMAANGLGMDAIKRFLCRS
-540 GYLVSIGF
+540 GYKVG
-548 AIDAK
+548 
-553 NFNLVR
+553 VT
-559 CNLKRGLQQSFG
+559 QSFG
-571 FHLRSDNYLTKIP
+571 FYLRKDNYLDKLP
-584 LFCAKMFPQDHWY
+584 MWVSKLFPQDNWY
-597 DKDIYNTTS
+597 DKDVYNTTS
-606 DGGDRYTKDHDF
+606 DGGDRYTKDRDF

-660 LVKFK
+660 LAKFK
-665 LDDEEKK
+665 LDNEEKK
-672 LLEVWNRVLE
+672 LLEVWNRALE

>member
-14 FFKNLGINA
+14 FFKNIGINA

-89 QNFYEEIHKIYSGS
+89 KNFYEEIHKVYSGS
-103 ASIANDGFDSKGVQ
+103 ASTANDGFDSKGVQ

-198 ETNEKFKYLMDKLND
+198 GTNEKFKYLMDKLND

-235 LLQLAIARVPKGNDY
+235 LLQLAIARVPEGNDY

-321 EFIDNEVIRRYIDD
+321 EFIENEVIKRYIDD
-335 SKVTVIMYENPP
+335 PKVTVIMYENPP
-347 YQDSSAI
+347 YRDDTADNKGTKKVKVTETYIRREMTEEFNGSAA
-354 TFSDKNGKRQKTGR
+354 T
-368 KESYVCNQFKEHL
+368 
-381 TEFGE
+381 
-386 QRGASREISNL
+386 ARELSNL
-397 FIWSAIN
+397 FIWSAFKY
-404 LYMRNKYD
+404 YMKKAED
-412 SYIVFSPIKYFKNI
+412 SYVVFSPIKYWKSEHI
-426 GLTQNCSM
+426 LSKKYI
-434 VKGFLFNRKFF
+434 KGFMFNREHF
-445 HASESS
+445 HATPSVISCILWSNENERLREISLEAIDIIDNKLSKLGDKTVKIVERKFTQDFYDGRKFSNDIPSNIYLDS
-451 IGCVL
+451 IG
-456 WSKQCPINQE
+456 
-466 TQWNMTAYNIEK
+466 
-478 NIIKVVPET
+478 VPGNPAKYT
-487 FLIKKSKNNVSFL
+487 KA
-500 NDLRKFE
+500 
-507 TDQITSVVCDQD
+507 
-519 GYQSKEIGTLSR
+519 G
-531 KPIYNQNCI
+531 IYNDNI
-540 GYLVSIGF
+540 VGFLMAKNF
-548 AIDAK
+548 AIDPM
-553 NFNLVR
+553 NRGLVR
-559 CNLKRGLQQSFG
+559 MNPINSPATFAV
-571 FHLRSDNYLTKIP
+571 RSDNYLTKLP
-584 LFCAKMFPQDHWY
+584 LFCAKMFPQDNWY
-597 DKDIYNTTS
+597 ERDVYFTTS

-640 DGRFYRNELCFH
+640 DGRFYKNELCFH

-660 LVKFK
+660 LAKFK
-665 LDDEEKK
+665 LDNEEKK
-672 LLEVWNRVLE
+672 LIEVWNRVLE

>member
-1 MKTYNTEREGQLA
+1 MKTYNTEREGQLS
-14 FFKNLGINA
+14 FFKNIGINA

-64 ISGTSVPRNIVMI
+64 ISGTSVPRNIVMV

-89 QNFYEEIHKIYSGS
+89 QNFYEEIHKVYSGS

-132 KRVLKQTEYVKIR
+132 KRILKQTEYVKIR

-193 VPYEG
+193 VPYKG

-213 RLKKKKLGA
+213 RLKKKNLGA

-235 LLQLAIARVPKGNDY
+235 LLQLAIARVPEGNDY

-321 EFIDNEVIRRYIDD
+321 EFIDNEVIKRYVDD
-335 SKVTVIMYENPP
+335 PKVTVIMYENPP
-347 YQDSSAI
+347 YADSSSS
-354 TFSDKNGKRQKTGR
+354 TFNDGDKTKQYKTDR
-368 KESYVCNQFKEHL
+368 KELFVTQEYIKNISATNE
-381 TEFGE
+381 
-386 QRGASREISNL
+386 SRNSSQELSNL
-397 FIWSAIN
+397 FVWSGFKY
-404 LYMRNKYD
+404 YMRQPTD
-412 SYIVFSPIKYFKNI
+412 SYVVFSPVKYFKSIHLINQKMI
-426 GLTQNCSM
+426 
-434 VKGFLFNRKFF
+434 KGFAFNRKHF
-445 HASESS
+445 HASDSVIS
-451 IGCVL
+451 CVL
-456 WSKQCPINQE
+456 WANENSSDTEWTLNAFDIIDDE
-466 TQWNMTAYNIEK
+466 LIIEK
-478 NIIKVVPET
+478 DIV
-487 FLIKKSKNNVSFL
+487 IKKVSKTIVDFIPKIVDKADITTNVACKS
-500 NDLRKFE
+500 DG
-507 TDQITSVVCDQD
+507 TPIIYTSPKGRQPVFNPD
-519 GYQSKEIGTLSR
+519 I
-531 KPIYNQNCI
+531 I
-540 GYLVSIGF
+540 GYMQVNAF
-548 AIDAK
+548 PVAAI
-553 NFNLVR
+553 NRYLVR
-559 CNLKRGLQQSFG
+559 CNWDSGLSKSQG
-571 FHLRSDNYLTKIP
+571 FHLRKTNYKEMLC
-584 LFCAKMFPQDHWY
+584 LFCAKMFPQDNWY
-597 DKDIYNTTS
+597 EKDVYFTTA
-606 DGGDRYTKDHDF
+606 DGGDRYTKDKNF

-660 LVKFK
+660 LAKFK

-682 KAAATGK
+682 KAAATEK